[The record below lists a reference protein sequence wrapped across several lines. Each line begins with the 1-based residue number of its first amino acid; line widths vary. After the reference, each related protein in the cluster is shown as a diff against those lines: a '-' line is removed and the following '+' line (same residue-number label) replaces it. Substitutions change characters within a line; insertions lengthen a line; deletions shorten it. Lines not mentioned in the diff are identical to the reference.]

1 MPTLRNNAPG
11 PRGLPGMVGGIEP
24 GEQLTITDEQ
34 FQAAM
39 ERPAFAG
46 LLESGDLSL
55 VDGEPHEVPEVP
67 ESTPEPPA
75 PPEEL
80 PPVPGDGA
88 PGAPPAPLSLKRK

>member
-34 FQAAM
+34 LAAAM

-46 LLESGDLSL
+46 LMESGDLVL
-55 VDGEPHEVPEVP
+55 VGEGEQLPEP
-67 ESTPEPPA
+67 TPAPPA
-75 PPEEL
+75 PDEL

-88 PGAPPAPLSLKRK
+88 PGASPAPLSLKRK